1 MSRTFRIR
9 QRVKKFM
16 MDGVDIPTNVIFDH
30 INETLSW
37 GVTMQQL
44 GNILSKDKDIICTGT
59 VRKRGSMTGTYTINT
74 WSLTDKYKEDNKDI
88 SAETLVANIHKWL
101 SEQEPG
107 EYVAKDIRKGVGG
120 VNLSTEIFRLVCAQA
135 PEWLEIQNRYKKN
148 RGCVTYVV
156 LPRSS

>member
-44 GNILSKDKDIICTGT
+44 GNILS
-59 VRKRGSMTGTYTINT
+59 
-74 WSLTDKYKEDNKDI
+74 TDKYKEDNKDI

>member
-9 QRVKKFM
+9 QRIKKFM
-16 MDGVDIPTNVIFDH
+16 MDGVDIPTNIIFDH

-59 VRKRGSMTGTYTINT
+59 VRKKGNMTGTYAINT

-88 SAETLVANIHKWL
+88 NAAVSYTHLRAHET
-101 SEQEPG
+101 
-107 EYVAKDIRKGVGG
+107 
-120 VNLSTEIFRLVCAQA
+120 
-135 PEWLEIQNRYKKN
+135 
-148 RGCVTYVV
+148 
-156 LPRSS
+156 